1 MAIPTTP
8 SNKSDLPLL
17 ILASGSAARQAML
30 RQAGL
35 EFDILPAQ
43 IDEAALLHERRGD
56 SPPEKALFLARE
68 KALNVSRENPEAL
81 VIGSDQILCLGD
93 EIFNKAVNR
102 YDALQKLRML
112 SGKTHRLISAVAVAR
127 NGCVLWDHAD
137 HADLTMRKLE
147 EGFLAAYALLAEEAL
162 TSCVGGYQIEGAGA
176 WLFKDIKGDFFT
188 IMGMP
193 LLPLLGYLYEEHRI
207 GP

>member
-1 MAIPTTP
+1 MPPARSTKSEP
-8 SNKSDLPLL
+8 SLL

-30 RQAGL
+30 KQAGL
-35 EFDILPAQ
+35 SFDVVPAK
-43 IDEAALLHERRGD
+43 IDEADLLSQHTHD
-56 SPPEKALFLARE
+56 PPAEKALFLARE
-68 KALNVSRENPEAL
+68 KALNVSRENPAAL

-102 YDALQKLRML
+102 DDALQKLGML
-112 SGKTHRLISAVAVAR
+112 NGKTHRLISAVAVAR
-127 NGCVLWDHAD
+127 NGGVLWDHTD
-137 HADLTMRKLE
+137 HADLTMWALDQN
-147 EGFLAAYALLAEEAL
+147 FLRRYGDLAGDAL
-162 TSCVGGYQIEGAGA
+162 TSCVGAYQIEGVGA
-176 WLFKDIKGDFFT
+176 WLFSKVTGDYFT